1 MEDSCFCIRFRTT
14 PADAETL
21 SYVLTL
27 FGIFR
32 VIALVV

>member
-1 MEDSCFCIRFRTT
+1 MEGSCFCMKFRTT
-14 PADAETL
+14 PADAEAL